1 MDYTAYGVA
10 PRLPAPPPVPDK
22 VTTEQDKACWRI
34 EAQLHK
40 NTLGASPPVRKQRRT
55 LMFAHARSLSFAV
68 VLTAASLFGLAGEA
82 AAMQCAKHD
91 SMAKALTGKFKE
103 ARRAMGL
110 VNSTG
115 VMELYMSPQG
125 TWTVVVTDTKGIA
138 CIAASGEEWQDVPVA
153 VVGLDS

>member
-1 MDYTAYGVA
+1 
-10 PRLPAPPPVPDK
+10 
-22 VTTEQDKACWRI
+22 
-34 EAQLHK
+34 
-40 NTLGASPPVRKQRRT
+40 
-55 LMFAHARSLSFAV
+55 MFAHARSLSFAV

-82 AAMQCAKHD
+82 AAMQCANHD
-91 SMAKALTGKFKE
+91 SIAKALTTKFKE

-115 VMELYMSPQG
+115 VMELFMSPQG

-153 VVGLDS
+153 VVGLES